1 MIDLPLLTT
10 DQMRE
15 VDRLMIEV
23 YGIQLIQMMENAGRD
38 LALLAKRMLHGDLA
52 DRPIVV
58 LAGRGNNGG
67 GALVA
72 ARHLMNWGAWVQVL
86 LTHRPDDYAGI
97 PAHQLAILERMGL
110 AVAWAEEGWELPPAD
125 LVIDGIIGYGLQG
138 DPAGGAAT
146 LINLANS
153 SMAPIL
159 SLDAPSGLDTETGT
173 LHSPAIHAAA
183 TLTLALPKA
192 GLLSAVGQSAVGDLY
207 LGDISVPPHL
217 YEALGLDVPPLFPTS
232 MVMPV
237 HVEDGRAALLP
248 SHEPD
253 PLSHSRLRMRDWE

>member
-1 MIDLPLLTT
+1 MIALPLLTT

-15 VDRLMIEV
+15 VDRLMIEEF
-23 YGIQLIQMMENAGRD
+23 GIQLIQMMENAGRD

-86 LTHRPDDYAGI
+86 LTHRPAEYSGV
-97 PAHQLAILERMGL
+97 PAHQLDILARMGL
-110 AVAWAEEGWELPPAD
+110 PLAWADEGWELPPAD
-125 LVIDGIIGYGLQG
+125 LIIDGIIGYGLQG
-138 DPAGGAAT
+138 DPRGTAAT

-159 SLDAPSGLDTETGT
+159 SLDSPSGLDTESGV
-173 LHSPAIHAAA
+173 LHSPAIHAGA

-192 GLLSAVGQSAVGDLY
+192 GLLSEAGRRAAGDLF

-217 YEALGLDVPPLFPTS
+217 YESLGLDVPPLFDTS
-232 MVMPV
+232 LIMPV
-237 HVEDGRAALLP
+237 HVEEGQAYLLP

-253 PLSHSRLRMRDWE
+253 HLQEARLTVRDWE